1 MSIFA
6 LAYNLE
12 YNSFDLNKSKK
23 VIRIPFNKPCIVT
36 THYQVAKK
44 NTQKNTQKNTLSLTK
59 NLRNAISILV
69 TVTSFV

>member
-44 NTQKNTQKNTLSLTK
+44 NRREEKYLFLSLDRLYFT
-59 NLRNAISILV
+59 
-69 TVTSFV
+69 